1 MYHACL
7 NGDHLRRLQV
17 DRRLYGGEEIGKR
30 VREHEELV
38 ALRQRVLHLGE
49 DQVQVRS
56 PQ

>member
-56 PQ
+56 SK